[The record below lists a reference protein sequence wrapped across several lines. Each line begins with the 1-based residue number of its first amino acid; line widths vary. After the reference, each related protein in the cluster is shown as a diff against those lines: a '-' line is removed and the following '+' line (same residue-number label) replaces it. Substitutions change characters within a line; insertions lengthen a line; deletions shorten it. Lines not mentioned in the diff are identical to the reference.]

1 MLHCA
6 KNRERRVGGNFIPAP
21 LLPAQRMDAMR
32 PRVAEH
38 C

>member
-6 KNRERRVGGNFIPAP
+6 KDRDGRRGGNFVVVP

-32 PRVAEH
+32 PKPR
-38 C
+38 